1 MADGYRVGYGK
12 PPRGYQFKPGN
23 QAARKRKSGG
33 KNNGKGKAL
42 ILPEIIDRALRTRRK
57 IKRGGEVYS
66 LPVAEILV
74 ERLVHTMT
82 TGSPRDLALMVQLL
96 EKHLPDALS
105 STPEALE
112 VVYHRARGSQV
123 ALPDDELFAE
133 AGS

>member
-1 MADGYRVGYGK
+1 MTDGYRVGYGK
-12 PPRGYQFKPGN
+12 PPQETQFKPGN
-23 QAARKRKSGG
+23 QAARKRKAGSR
-33 KNNGKGKAL
+33 NSGKGKAL

-112 VVYHRARGSQV
+112 VVYHRAKGSQV